1 MFSAFQIS
9 LCFLIPIVRDGN
21 VQIDGMDNACRL
33 PDGSVIAGDNC
44 DHGDVDGDGK
54 DGDGDGNDGN
64 HRNDADI
71 DDRDDACR
79 LCGARGGASRQASSN
94 LLIAINFTPATLR
107 CTLQAHCT
115 R

>member
-1 MFSAFQIS
+1 MAMFELMVWTMLAD
-9 LCFLIPIVRDGN
+9 CIV
-21 VQIDGMDNACRL
+21 
-33 PDGSVIAGDNC
+33 PDGSITAGDNC
-44 DHGDVDGDGK
+44 DDGDDGDDGK
-54 DGDGDGNDGN
+54 DGDSDGNYGD
-64 HRNDADI
+64 DVDI

-79 LCGARGGASRQASSN
+79 LCGARGGASRQSSSN